1 MPKPEGSH
9 GQARISRNDR
19 QTVLSRSK
27 ASVDAHR
34 RRVRG
39 KRVGAVVNAIQ
50 TLRYLG
56 GEAAPLRA
64 TDVARSLQLN
74 PSTCFNILQ
83 TLVHEGIVNFDPAR
97 KVYWLRQQWAVQPA
111 SPPPEDA
118 DILFLKPEAERL
130 ASKHQLYVSLWRP
143 SADNRLV
150 LVLAAET
157 SHFDLRMPLGS
168 RVPMFIGSAGRVM
181 AAASGV
187 SQQRLKTQLE
197 GLRWDRPPTFELYA
211 RDLASV
217 RQNGWAVDRENFARG
232 FVSISTPLQDA
243 VGQVRY
249 ACSATFPSPEWNED
263 RGRSIAE
270 DLLAL
275 GRMFGN
281 GPESRLPS
289 SSGGATRLPASTP

>member
-1 MPKPEGSH
+1 MRKPEGSH
-9 GQARISRNDR
+9 GQVHIALNER
-19 QTVLSRSK
+19 QAALSRTTV
-27 ASVDAHR
+27 SVDAHWQR
-34 RRVRG
+34 TRG

-50 TLRYLG
+50 ILRYLG
-56 GEAAPLRA
+56 GEAAPMRA
-64 TDVARSLQLN
+64 TGIARSLRLN

-83 TLVHEGIVNFDPAR
+83 TLVHEGIVDFEPAK
-97 KVYWLRQQWAVQPA
+97 KVYWLRQQWPLHPA
-111 SPPPEDA
+111 CSGPEDA
-118 DILFLKPEAERL
+118 DVLFLKPEAERL
-130 ASKHQLYVSLWRP
+130 ASKHQLFVSLWRP

-157 SHFDLRMPLGS
+157 PRFDVRMPVGS

-187 SQQRLKTQLE
+187 SQRRLKTQLE

-232 FVSISTPLQDA
+232 FVSISTPLQDE
-243 VGQVRY
+243 VGHVKY
-249 ACSATFPSPEWNED
+249 ACSATLPSAEWSED

-270 DLLAL
+270 DLLAF
-275 GRMFGN
+275 GRMFGS
-281 GPESRLPS
+281 GPEFRPPS
-289 SSGGATRLPASTP
+289 SAGDATRLRANTP